1 MKKLILATALFAA
14 LGFVLT
20 GCPKPEEPAA
30 PNNSEVPLKPTAPA
44 AAPSPAAAE
53 PSPAAPATLDAATV
67 TAAVKAAD
75 PGLADVTV
83 VIDDKGV
90 KLTGKVA
97 NNDIKKKAGEAAT
110 KAVAD
115 AKSDKKVINQLLT
128 K

>member
-1 MKKLILATALFAA
+1 MKKLILTTALFAA
-14 LGFVLT
+14 LSLVLT
-20 GCPKPEEPAA
+20 GCPKKEEAAPAPEVAKPAA
-30 PNNSEVPLKPTAPA
+30 PA
-44 AAPSPAAAE
+44 ASPAAAE
-53 PSPAAPATLDAATV
+53 PSPAAPATLDAATI
-67 TAAVKAAD
+67 TTAVKAAD

-83 VIDDKGV
+83 TIDDKGV

>member
-14 LGFVLT
+14 LGLMLT

-30 PNNSEVPLKPTAPA
+30 PNSSEVPLKPTAP
-44 AAPSPAAAE
+44 AAE
-53 PSPAAPATLDAATV
+53 PSPAAPATLDVATV

-75 PGLADVTV
+75 PGLAGVTV

-128 K
+128 Q